1 MLDRISKSLEKP
13 PIYTKAKAA
22 FWNDEHISKQMLK
35 AHLDPEF
42 EGASRKLKFIQE
54 SVIWIKE
61 SISPV
66 KYPQL
71 LDIGC
76 GPGIYAEKFSKE
88 GYQVTGIDYSKRSID
103 YAQQSASKQNLDIT
117 YLYENYLDMDLKKV
131 FDFATM
137 IYCDYGALSTSD
149 RKTIMRKVYNH
160 LKSGGKFLLDVFSME
175 KYFVIIIS

>member
-1 MLDRISKSLEKP
+1 MFDRISKSLEKP

-54 SVIWIKE
+54 SVVWIKE
-61 SISPV
+61 IVPPV

-88 GYQVTGIDYSKRSID
+88 GYQVTGIDYSKRSIELAITLAKFYDVSLD
-103 YAQQSASKQNLDIT
+103 YI
-117 YLYENYLDMDLKKV
+117 
-131 FDFATM
+131 
-137 IYCDYGALSTSD
+137 
-149 RKTIMRKVYNH
+149 
-160 LKSGGKFLLDVFSME
+160 GGLTNDTTPPQKR
-175 KYFVIIIS
+175 

>member
-1 MLDRISKSLEKP
+1 MFDSISKSLEKP

-61 SISPV
+61 SVSPV
-66 KYPQL
+66 KYPLL

-117 YLYENYLDMDLKKV
+117 
-131 FDFATM
+131 
-137 IYCDYGALSTSD
+137 
-149 RKTIMRKVYNH
+149 
-160 LKSGGKFLLDVFSME
+160 
-175 KYFVIIIS
+175 